1 MSDETP
7 PRRANRRLTARRACL
22 LSVKYRTDG
31 GWHPATVMNL
41 STNGCRLRL
50 GESLPL
56 GASITLRFERPLGDG
71 ANGLA
76 AEVPGAVMWARIDGL
91 SHAVGIHFREPPPA
105 LEDLLAAIA

>member
-1 MSDETP
+1 MTDETP
-7 PRRANRRLTARRACL
+7 PRQPNRRLTARRACL

-41 STNGCRLRL
+41 STSGCRLRL
-50 GESLPL
+50 GEDLRL
-56 GASITLRFERPLGDG
+56 GSGITVRFERPSGDG

-76 AEVPGAVMWARIDGL
+76 AEVPGTVTWARIDGL
-91 SHAVGIHFREPPPA
+91 SHAVGIHFKEPPPT